1 MKEKEVTFST
11 SLFEFAQSQ
20 IRNTLILLPEEIEVR
35 YSDPKLSVMC
45 NKLKSLLNDLDSSEF
60 ITTQQA
66 MQLIEPMVKI
76 SEGELAISHENIG
89 IVLNELMLFI
99 FNSAMSKLASRGEV
113 DTSWDIENNRVD
125 FWVDVVENQE

>member
-1 MKEKEVTFST
+1 MEEKEVTFSS
-11 SLFEFAQSQ
+11 SLFQFAQSQ
-20 IRNTLILLPEEIEVR
+20 IKNTLILLPEEIEVR
-35 YSDPKLSVMC
+35 YSNPKLSVMC

-66 MQLIEPMVKI
+66 MQIIEPLVKV
-76 SEGELAISHENIG
+76 SEGELTISHANIG
-89 IVLNELMLFI
+89 IVLNELMLFV

-125 FWVDVVENQE
+125 FWIDVVGGE